1 MKFKL
6 IAPAVC
12 EFEEALIW
20 YEAQSPN
27 LKARLLQ
34 EFETA
39 QERILEHPGAWHPL
53 GGGLRRYRLDRF
65 PYGLIYR
72 IDPQEIVIIAIA
84 HLHRSPDYWRDRL
97 SKI

>member
-6 IAPAVC
+6 IAPVVC
-12 EFEEALIW
+12 EFEEALSW

-39 QERILEHPGAWHPL
+39 QERILEHPGA
-53 GGGLRRYRLDRF
+53 
-65 PYGLIYR
+65 
-72 IDPQEIVIIAIA
+72 
-84 HLHRSPDYWRDRL
+84 
-97 SKI
+97 